1 METPWDLERL
11 AEAEIRLSYFLADQ
25 IKNAT
30 TYFGYPEV
38 PENNDLSI
46 LGISS
51 LAKLHLN
58 NAGDPWVHG
67 NAKMHT
73 KEFEQEALDFVAS
86 LYDIKDNY
94 WGYVTS
100 GGTEGNLY
108 GMYTNRE
115 YFSSQKKKPVFLYSD
130 SSHYSIPKNAHLL
143 GLTSR
148 IIRTSTS
155 GEMDYSHFHET
166 IERLLDS
173 EKEAVA
179 FIINLNIGTTM
190 TGAMDDIA
198 KIKRCLADL
207 KVPQSQFLIHADAAL
222 MGFIYPFLDSK
233 EPLFKQGIS
242 SIAISGHKFP
252 GAIHPCGIV
261 LTKKDIHTIAFG
273 DQWVPY
279 VGTQDTTISGSRNGF
294 LALNLWYIFQKKGV
308 QGFKK
313 EGEQC
318 IANAQYLA
326 RRLTAMKYPEVGY
339 FPDQIIVTFKKPNKA
354 IVSKYQ
360 LATSGDIAHI
370 VVMQHITPSRID
382 AFCEALQ
389 KSLVT

>member
-1 METPWDLERL
+1 MDKSEDIERL
-11 AEAEIRLSYFLADQ
+11 ADTEIRLSYFLAEQ
-25 IKNAT
+25 IKNST

-73 KEFEQEALDFVAS
+73 KQFEQEALDFVA
-86 LYDIKDNY
+86 DIYGIKKNY
-94 WGYVTS
+94 WGYITS

-108 GMYTNRE
+108 GMYTSRD
-115 YFSSQKKKPVFLYSD
+115 YFLAHNKTPIFLFTD

-143 GLTSR
+143 GLTAIQINSQP
-148 IIRTSTS
+148 S
-155 GEMDYSHFHET
+155 GEMDYSDLRKQLGT
-166 IERLLDS
+166 IGT
-173 EKEAVA
+173 KQGI
-179 FIINLNIGTTM
+179 IINLNIGTTM
-190 TGAMDDIA
+190 TGAMDSLEEINAIIDGLGIA
-198 KIKRCLADL
+198 RDRI
-207 KVPQSQFLIHADAAL
+207 SIHADAAL
-222 MGFIYPFLDSK
+222 MGFIYPFLDK
-233 EPLFKQGIS
+233 AEHLFKNGLS

-261 LTKKDIHTIAFG
+261 LTKKTVHEIAFG

-294 LALNLWYIFQKKGV
+294 LALNLWYIFRKKGV
-308 QGFKK
+308 KGFRK
-313 EGEQC
+313 EGKQC
-318 IANAQYLA
+318 IENAQYLCEK
-326 RRLTAMKYPEVGY
+326 LKGMKYPNVAY
-339 FPDQIIVTFKKPNKA
+339 FPNQIIVTFKKPHKT

-360 LATSGDIAHI
+360 LATEGDIAHV
-370 VVMQHITPSRID
+370 VVMQHITKSRID
-382 AFCEALQ
+382 TFCKELQ
-389 KSLVT
+389 KSVSRT